1 MDLRRR
7 ESWLP
12 WVLVVPALMLLGAFL
27 FVPLASMLLTSFR
40 IHVPGRGEIAGSW
53 TLENYYRFLLD
64 PFYWRILGRTLAIS
78 LKATIVCLL
87 LGYPVAV
94 ALVRRSGLSRA
105 VLTTLILAP
114 MLISVLVRALGW
126 LLVLGREG
134 VLTQLLRIFVKDPT
148 TLLYTDTAVIIGL
161 IQVFLPLM
169 ALCIMT
175 SLLQIDPTVTRAAQD
190 LGANERQ
197 VFWRVTVPLTLPG
210 IVAGSLLVF
219 ALCSS
224 SFAVPALL
232 GGQRVKVMAY
242 FVYEN
247 QVLLLNWAYGSAV
260 TVILL
265 ITLSLC
271 VLLYQ
276 FWVERQRWSAML
288 R

>member
-1 MDLRRR
+1 MGRRWR
-7 ESWLP
+7 DSWLP
-12 WVLVVPALMLLGAFL
+12 WLLLVPALALLGAFL
-27 FVPLASMLLTSFR
+27 FAPLGSMLVTSFR
-40 IHVPGRGEIAGSW
+40 SHVPGRGEVAGSW
-53 TLENYYRFLLD
+53 TLENYLRFLQD

-78 LKATIVCLL
+78 LKATLVCLL
-87 LGYPVAV
+87 LGYPVAL
-94 ALVRRSGLSRA
+94 ALGRRSGLSRA

-134 VLTQLLRIFVKDPT
+134 VLSQLLRVFVHEPPM
-148 TLLYTDTAVIIGL
+148 LLYTDTAVMIGL
-161 IQVFLPLM
+161 VQVFLPLM
-169 ALCIMT
+169 VLCLMT
-175 SLLQIDPTVTRAAQD
+175 SLLQIDPTVIRAAQD

-210 IVAGSLLVF
+210 MVAGSLLVF

-242 FVYEN
+242 VVYEN
-247 QVLLLNWAYGSAV
+247 QILLLNWAYGGAV

-265 ITLSLC
+265 VTLGLC

-276 FWVERQRWSAML
+276 FWVERQRWSAAL